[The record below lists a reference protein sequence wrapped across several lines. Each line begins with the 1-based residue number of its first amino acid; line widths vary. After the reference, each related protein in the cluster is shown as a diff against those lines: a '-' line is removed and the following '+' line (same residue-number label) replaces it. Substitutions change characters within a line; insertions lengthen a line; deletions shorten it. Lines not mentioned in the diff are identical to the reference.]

1 GARAAVGRDALC
13 AGPFAR
19 APAAQRQGNG
29 APERRPPGADRAGR
43 RQPGVGVTD
52 HAEQVER
59 LLAESE
65 QLQDG
70 PAKVAL
76 IGQAA
81 AVADSHNDVELA
93 FCVRKGL
100 LGACL
105 GADQCE
111 LLLVTFTWC
120 LAQHDRD
127 PERFPAERL
136 LWEFRWVVSS
146 LAFFPEMTR
155 TRIEEMQ
162 AEMARRYQAAGA
174 SPRSFCL
181 MCRKMAVDM
190 GDAVAATAADRAFR
204 RSPADWLS
212 DGYETERGFGISYRL
227 FRNENGKAP
236 DAAMPFLKRQVSSKH
251 FEGQACADAL
261 LPLLRA
267 GRAAEAMPCHRRGY
281 KLRCDN
287 ARHLDSIAKH
297 IAFLALT
304 DNCPR
309 AVRLFAKHLPAALQT
324 TNAFTRMR
332 FVMESLPLF
341 DRLRKVGRDA
351 VRMRVPPDC
360 PLAANGETAPIR
372 DVREWA
378 RGLAADLAHTFDAR
392 NGNDY
397 YSRRLAP
404 DPPRPRP

>member
-1 GARAAVGRDALC
+1 DRPIVRRAGPRRAGIGPPSPERGRGGLEAVPVRAGAEEVQADRAAGALQHEQGRAILPVPRTVPRDRRPAVGGSPRPARPTREAGHSPLAALLQLRQPPRPPADRPEKQAAPPAVGRDALC

-105 GADQCE
+105 SADQCE
-111 LLLVTFTWC
+111 LMLVTFTWC

-162 AEMARRYQAAGA
+162 AE
-174 SPRSFCL
+174 
-181 MCRKMAVDM
+181 
-190 GDAVAATAADRAFR
+190 
-204 RSPADWLS
+204 
-212 DGYETERGFGISYRL
+212 
-227 FRNENGKAP
+227 
-236 DAAMPFLKRQVSSKH
+236 
-251 FEGQACADAL
+251 
-261 LPLLRA
+261 
-267 GRAAEAMPCHRRGY
+267 
-281 KLRCDN
+281 
-287 ARHLDSIAKH
+287 
-297 IAFLALT
+297 
-304 DNCPR
+304 
-309 AVRLFAKHLPAALQT
+309 
-324 TNAFTRMR
+324 
-332 FVMESLPLF
+332 
-341 DRLRKVGRDA
+341 
-351 VRMRVPPDC
+351 
-360 PLAANGETAPIR
+360 
-372 DVREWA
+372 
-378 RGLAADLAHTFDAR
+378 
-392 NGNDY
+392 
-397 YSRRLAP
+397 
-404 DPPRPRP
+404 